1 MDNGIK
7 NIKPT
12 AKSGYKQG
20 YFKPINESKYVGKMP
35 IIYRSSWEKK
45 FSIYCDGNPFVIKW
59 GSEMFAVRYFNILD
73 EKYHTYYP
81 DFFIRVDKNGV
92 IKNYIVEI
100 KPKSQITKPIPP
112 TVNSEKARKSYMYA
126 ARTYITNLCKIE
138 ALRKFAKEKNCEVII
153 LTEKSKFII

>member
-20 YFKPINESKYVGKMP
+20 YYKPINESKYVGKMP

-45 FSIYCDGNPFVIKW
+45 FSIYCDANPFVMKW
-59 GSEMFAVRYFNILD
+59 GSEMFAIKYFSILD

-81 DFFIRVDKNGV
+81 DFFLIVNKDNV
-92 IKNYIVEI
+92 IKKYIVEI
-100 KPKSQITKPIPP
+100 KPKSQITKPILP
-112 TVNSEKARKSYMYA
+112 TINSDKARKSYQYA
-126 ARTYITNLCKIE
+126 ARTYIINLCKAE
-138 ALRKFAKEKNCEVII
+138 ALRKFAKEKNFEVIW
-153 LTEKSKFII
+153 LTEKSNFVI